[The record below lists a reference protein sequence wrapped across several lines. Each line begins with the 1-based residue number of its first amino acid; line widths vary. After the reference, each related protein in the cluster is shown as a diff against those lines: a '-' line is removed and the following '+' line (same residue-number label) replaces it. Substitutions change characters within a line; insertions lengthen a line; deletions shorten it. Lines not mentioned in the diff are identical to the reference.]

1 MGEITVFG
9 PFERTVKNSSVHLS
23 LVIKQQAKLSSIFE
37 YNQNISIPFAWFHR
51 QIGKIKL
58 LDYHLF

>member
-9 PFERTVKNSSVHLS
+9 PFERTVKNSSVHLTS
-23 LVIKQQAKLSSIFE
+23 YQVIFK